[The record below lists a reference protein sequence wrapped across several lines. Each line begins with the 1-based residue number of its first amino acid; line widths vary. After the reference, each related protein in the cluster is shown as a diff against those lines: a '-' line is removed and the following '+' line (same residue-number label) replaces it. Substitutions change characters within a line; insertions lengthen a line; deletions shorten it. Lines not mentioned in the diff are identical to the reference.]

1 MIEGI
6 HMQAH
11 SDDLHYSRTSVY
23 SLQYHLIIVTKYRQ
37 DVLVG
42 SVKQE
47 LEALLRSLADQF
59 DMQIEEMKIMS
70 DHVHMLV
77 DASPKHSIS
86 SIMKGLKGVSARML
100 FMHHPE
106 IKQKLWGGHLWQ
118 PSYFAV
124 TVSERSEEQIRHY
137 IQHQKSSKGKT
148 R

>member
-1 MIEGI
+1 M
-6 HMQAH
+6 
-11 SDDLHYSRTSVY
+11 
-23 SLQYHLIIVTKYRQ
+23 
-37 DVLVG
+37 
-42 SVKQE
+42 
-47 LEALLRSLADQF
+47 ADQF
-59 DMQIEEMKIMS
+59 DMQIEEMEIMS

-137 IQHQKSSKGKT
+137 IQHQKPSKGKT

>member
-1 MIEGI
+1 
-6 HMQAH
+6 MQTH

-23 SLQYHLIIVTKYRQ
+23 SLQYHLIIVTKYRR
-37 DVLVG
+37 DVLTG

-59 DMQIEEMKIMS
+59 DMQIEEMEIMS

-137 IQHQKSSKGKT
+137 IQHQKPSKGKT

>member
-1 MIEGI
+1 
-6 HMQAH
+6 MQTH

-23 SLQYHLIIVTKYRQ
+23 SLQYHLIIVTKYRR
-37 DVLVG
+37 DVLIG

-59 DMQIEEMKIMS
+59 DMQIEEMEIMS

-137 IQHQKSSKGKT
+137 IQHQKPSKGKT

>member
-1 MIEGI
+1 MP
-6 HMQAH
+6 AH

-23 SLQYHLIIVTKYRQ
+23 SLQYHLIIVTKYRR
-37 DVLVG
+37 DILTG

-59 DMQIEEMKIMS
+59 DMQIEEMEIMS

-137 IQHQKSSKGKT
+137 IQHQKPSKGKT

>member
-23 SLQYHLIIVTKYRQ
+23 SLQYHLIIVTKYRR
-37 DVLVG
+37 DVLTG

-47 LEALLRSLADQF
+47 LEALLRSLAD
-59 DMQIEEMKIMS
+59 
-70 DHVHMLV
+70 
-77 DASPKHSIS
+77 PKHSIS

-137 IQHQKSSKGKT
+137 IQHQKPSKGKT

>member
-1 MIEGI
+1 
-6 HMQAH
+6 MQAH

-23 SLQYHLIIVTKYRQ
+23 SLQYHLIIVTKYRR
-37 DVLVG
+37 DVLIG

-59 DMQIEEMKIMS
+59 DMQIEEMVIMS

-106 IKQKLWGGHLWQ
+106 IKQELWGGHLWQ

-137 IQHQKSSKGKT
+137 IQHQKPSKGKT

>member
-1 MIEGI
+1 MG
-6 HMQAH
+6 HLAKQRDA
-11 SDDLHYSRTSVY
+11 SFFVLFFKTC
-23 SLQYHLIIVTKYRQ
+23 QYG
-37 DVLVG
+37 VLT
-42 SVKQE
+42 
-47 LEALLRSLADQF
+47 LLRSLADQF
-59 DMQIEEMKIMS
+59 DMQIEEMEIMS

-137 IQHQKSSKGKT
+137 IQHQNPSKGKK

>member
-1 MIEGI
+1 MR
-6 HMQAH
+6 HLAKQRDA
-11 SDDLHYSRTSVY
+11 SFFVLFFKTC
-23 SLQYHLIIVTKYRQ
+23 QYG
-37 DVLVG
+37 VLT
-42 SVKQE
+42 
-47 LEALLRSLADQF
+47 LLRSLADQF
-59 DMQIEEMKIMS
+59 DMQIEEMEIMS

-137 IQHQKSSKGKT
+137 IQHQKPSKGKT

>member
-1 MIEGI
+1 MG
-6 HMQAH
+6 HLAKQRDA
-11 SDDLHYSRTSVY
+11 SFFVLFFKTC
-23 SLQYHLIIVTKYRQ
+23 QYG
-37 DVLVG
+37 VLT
-42 SVKQE
+42 
-47 LEALLRSLADQF
+47 LLRSLADQF
-59 DMQIEEMKIMS
+59 DMQIEEMEIMS

-137 IQHQKSSKGKT
+137 IQHQKPSKGKT

>member
-1 MIEGI
+1 
-6 HMQAH
+6 MQTH

-23 SLQYHLIIVTKYRQ
+23 SLQYHLIIVTKYRR
-37 DVLVG
+37 DVLIG

-137 IQHQKSSKGKT
+137 IQHQKPSKGKA

>member
-1 MIEGI
+1 
-6 HMQAH
+6 MQTH

-23 SLQYHLIIVTKYRQ
+23 SLQYHLIIVTKYRR
-37 DVLVG
+37 DVLIG

-77 DASPKHSIS
+77 DTSPKHSIS

>member
-1 MIEGI
+1 M
-6 HMQAH
+6 
-11 SDDLHYSRTSVY
+11 Y
-23 SLQYHLIIVTKYRQ
+23 SLQYHLIIVTKYRR
-37 DVLVG
+37 DVLTG

-59 DMQIEEMKIMS
+59 DMQIEEMEIMS

-137 IQHQKSSKGKT
+137 IQHQKPSKGKT

>member
-1 MIEGI
+1 M
-6 HMQAH
+6 HAH

-23 SLQYHLIIVTKYRQ
+23 SLQYHLIIVTKYRR
-37 DVLVG
+37 DVLTG

-59 DMQIEEMKIMS
+59 DMQIEEMEIMS

-137 IQHQKSSKGKT
+137 IQHQKPSKGKT